1 MPNRAANGFRLGCL
15 LVLASASA
23 FLAHLPRASF
33 AAPETA
39 QDECLIEVHDQNG
52 AVSDGSSVCQVASG
66 KFCTFSL
73 AVCRNQPGCTPA
85 TFKKSI
91 RATGPCNPAKL
102 RINPPT
108 GRAPQSPCGA
118 FVGVKVRTK
127 ANGKKMGTCKIR
139 VAGKSSDKPSRT
151 DVDKVVLMCMP
162 ADGSC
167 AGVTTT
173 TSP

>member
-1 MPNRAANGFRLGCL
+1 M
-15 LVLASASA
+15 LASATV

-52 AVSDGSSVCQVASG
+52 AVPDGASVCQVASG

-91 RATGPCNPAKL
+91 RTTGPCNPAKL
-102 RINPPT
+102 RIKPSE
-108 GRAPQSPCGA
+108 SPCGA
-118 FVGVKVRTK
+118 FVGIKVRTK
-127 ANGKKMGTCKIR
+127 AKGKKMGTCRID

-151 DVDKVVLMCMP
+151 DVDKVVLTCMP